1 MATTREVMQ
10 QLDELLAARKEAAR
24 PLVELIAT
32 RAELRRQLTALDE
45 PYGQAYSDAEAAGW
59 TAEELMM
66 IGAEEPAKRPKGR
79 PRTRRA
85 AVKKA
90 AAEPT
95 ATPEASSPTPAV
107 PDQKDTGSQAETSTG
122 S

>member
-1 MATTREVMQ
+1 MATTHEVMR

-24 PLVELIAT
+24 PLVDLITT

-59 TAEELMM
+59 TAEELML
-66 IGAEEPAKRPKGR
+66 IGAEEPVKRPKGR

-85 AVKKA
+85 AAKKA
-90 AAEPT
+90 GADSTAAPQ
-95 ATPEASSPTPAV
+95 ASSSAPAV
-107 PDQKDTGSQAETSTG
+107 PAQKDIGSKEQTTTGS
-122 S
+122 